1 MPVLG
6 NPCFTEGTSYLKGST
21 DIHNRSISVIMYK
34 YNVLD
39 ILYYIINGPAHND
52 VVLVLLFK
60 VLESTINLRGTRSA
74 GTSDKSRFRI
84 FQ

>member
-1 MPVLG
+1 
-6 NPCFTEGTSYLKGST
+6 
-21 DIHNRSISVIMYK
+21 MYK

-84 FQ
+84 FQRVIGYIIVTSIPEYIDIVLDMYVYAYNML